1 MIKIKMC
8 GLTRQEDII
17 AANEIKPEYIG
28 FVFAKKSK
36 RYVSFEQA
44 AELKKLL
51 DNDIKAVGV
60 FVDEDIYTVAEL
72 LSFGIIDIAQL
83 HGNESDEYITALQ
96 MMTEKP
102 AIKAFKIKT
111 NQDIY
116 AAQKSSAEMILLDA
130 GAGDGKK
137 FDWSLLKNMSR
148 PYFLAGGLD
157 TDSIANVKLYPY
169 LYALDVSSGIETDGY
184 KDIKKMAAFAD
195 AVRKEEK
202 S

>member
-1 MIKIKMC
+1 
-8 GLTRQEDII
+8 
-17 AANEIKPEYIG
+17 
-28 FVFAKKSK
+28 
-36 RYVSFEQA
+36 
-44 AELKKLL
+44 
-51 DNDIKAVGV
+51 
-60 FVDEDIYTVAEL
+60 
-72 LSFGIIDIAQL
+72 
-83 HGNESDEYITALQ
+83 
-96 MMTEKP
+96 
-102 AIKAFKIKT
+102 
-111 NQDIY
+111 
-116 AAQKSSAEMILLDA
+116 MILLDA